1 MHKKGHAF
9 QHDLLSGWGDLN
21 PRLLDPEPS
30 ALPLRYSPNPQWGT
44 GVTGLEPAVSG
55 LTGRRDNQLRH
66 TPIDELKIYRKQ
78 IPLSRY
84 QDIPENSFD

>member
-1 MHKKGHAF
+1 MRLF
-9 QHDLLSGWGDLN
+9 LSGWGDLN

-30 ALPLRYSPNPQWGT
+30 ALPLRYSPIFPVTGPGKKDT

-66 TPIDELKIYRKQ
+66 TPVIMC
-78 IPLSRY
+78 
-84 QDIPENSFD
+84 ENI